1 MKKWRV
7 DFNESLHPEPWR
19 DFYAR
24 YFPELDRMD
33 IKEDGF
39 TVQSLK
45 CLYHSDRKPSA
56 TVNVKSGF
64 YVCHVCGSFSP
75 YRFLVEIA
83 GIAPEDASYFIN
95 DYLRELYVK
104 DERTG
109 SYLRAFPHYDPSHTY
124 IPTPGQEE
132 EFEEFIKE
140 AKARLRPELPI
151 VQEYITA
158 RGIKYEMLE
167 RFELGYVPHDEEAGQ
182 VECLVVPFRVRGKI
196 RAIRGRAYDGRKGAV
211 KNSRFSLWNL
221 DSLEGKSQAVIVE
234 GESDALRTIQALE
247 ACGVDIPV
255 VSVPG
260 NNFRKEWKRE
270 FEGIRTIYLIPQ
282 DDDASANFVRSA
294 LAVLGEERCKVVE
307 LPWKRG
313 DVGKDICE

>member
-45 CLYHSDRKPSA
+45 CLYHGDRKPSA

-83 GIAPEDASYFIN
+83 GIAPEDASFFIN

-140 AKARLRPELPI
+140 AKARLQPELPI
-151 VQEYITA
+151 VQ
-158 RGIKYEMLE
+158 
-167 RFELGYVPHDEEAGQ
+167 
-182 VECLVVPFRVRGKI
+182 LVSSNVR
-196 RAIRGRAYDGRKGAV
+196 
-211 KNSRFSLWNL
+211 KNHLK
-221 DSLEGKSQAVIVE
+221 KSVMV
-234 GESDALRTIQALE
+234 SD
-247 ACGVDIPV
+247 
-255 VSVPG
+255 
-260 NNFRKEWKRE
+260 
-270 FEGIRTIYLIPQ
+270 
-282 DDDASANFVRSA
+282 
-294 LAVLGEERCKVVE
+294 
-307 LPWKRG
+307 
-313 DVGKDICE
+313 